1 MLLEGR
7 KILKEG
13 LRWRIGNGRRV
24 RVDADPWLPK
34 SSGFR
39 ATVTSG
45 SGRGMMVSQLID
57 PTTHEWR
64 TDLLETV
71 LHNEDVQIVKSMPLP
86 KGDMAD
92 GWIWHYTTSGVY
104 TVSSGCETAL
114 TLKRKGS
121 IQGVT
126 SGETSTRIDDKK
138 KLNKVEGNGSGE
150 AQPDL
155 GYNDHV
161 VYLEVSK

>member
-1 MLLEGR
+1 M
-7 KILKEG
+7 
-13 LRWRIGNGRRV
+13 
-24 RVDADPWLPK
+24 VDADPWLPK

-39 ATVTSG
+39 ATVISG
-45 SGRGMMVSQLID
+45 SGRGMMVISQLID

-104 TVSSGCETAL
+104 TVSSGYETAL

-121 IQGVT
+121 IQGVA
-126 SGETSTRIDDKK
+126 SGETST
-138 KLNKVEGNGSGE
+138 SF
-150 AQPDL
+150 
-155 GYNDHV
+155 
-161 VYLEVSK
+161 